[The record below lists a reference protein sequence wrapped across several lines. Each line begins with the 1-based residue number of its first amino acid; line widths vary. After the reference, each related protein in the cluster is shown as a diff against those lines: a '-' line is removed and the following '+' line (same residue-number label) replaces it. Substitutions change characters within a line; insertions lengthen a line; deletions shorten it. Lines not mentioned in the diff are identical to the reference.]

1 VAGHFSFAFPVPYD
15 LIYRVCE
22 KEDKAL
28 PNVVVVG
35 TQWGDEGKGKIVDLL
50 TEKARLVVRYQGG
63 NNAGH
68 TLVVGGDKFIFH
80 LIPSGILHPG
90 TTCLIGNGVVLDPEV
105 FLMEVDR
112 LKERGL
118 TVNPEN
124 LRISER
130 TQVIMPYHQRIDI
143 AREEKKGAGKIGT
156 TGRGIGP
163 CYEDKVGR
171 RGIRVADLVEPER
184 LKAKLADVLP
194 EKNFYLEKFLGAQPF
209 TADEILAK
217 YTGMGARL
225 KPLVDNVVVLID
237 EAIKQGQNILFEGAQ
252 GTHLDIDHGTYPFV
266 TSSNPVA
273 GGACTGAGVGP
284 TRLQQVLGIVKAY
297 TTRVGGGPFPTECLD
312 QVGDHLVECGAEFG
326 STTGRR
332 RRCGWLDTVVL
343 KDSARLNGLTG
354 LAITKLDVLTGV
366 NPVKICVA
374 YEVGGSRRETI
385 PATIQELE
393 QCRPIYEELPGWSE
407 DIRGVRQVAD
417 FPQATQNYL
426 KRLEELVGVPIQIVS
441 VGPDREETIIVQNPF
456 G

>member
-1 VAGHFSFAFPVPYD
+1 M
-15 LIYRVCE
+15 
-22 KEDKAL
+22 

-50 TEKARLVVRYQGG
+50 TEQARLVVRYQGG

-68 TLVVGGDKFIFH
+68 TLVVGGAKFIFH

-90 TTCLIGNGVVLDPEV
+90 TTCLIGNGVVLDPAV
-105 FLMEVDR
+105 LMTEIDN
-112 LKERGL
+112 LKARGI
-118 TVNPEN
+118 TVGPDN

-143 AREEKKGAGKIGT
+143 AREDKKGAGKIGT

-163 CYEDKVGR
+163 CYEDKVAR
-171 RGIRVADLVEPER
+171 RGIRVADLLNPEV

-194 EKNFYLEKFLGAQPF
+194 EKNFYLEKFLENRPF
-209 TADEILAK
+209 SQEEILEPYLA
-217 YTGMGARL
+217 MGKRL
-225 KPLVDNVVVLID
+225 APLVTNVSV
-237 EAIKQGQNILFEGAQ
+237 AIQAAVRQGHNILFEGAQ
-252 GTHLDIDHGTYPFV
+252 GTHLDIDHGTYPYV

-284 TRLQQVLGIVKAY
+284 GQLHHVLGIVKAY
-297 TTRVGGGPFPTECLD
+297 TTRVGSGPFPTECLD
-312 QVGDHLVECGAEFG
+312 AVGDHLVECGVEFG

-343 KDSARLNGLTG
+343 KDAARLNGLTG
-354 LAITKLDVLTGV
+354 LAITKLDVLTTV
-366 NPVKICVA
+366 DPVKICVG
-374 YEVGGSRRETI
+374 YDVDGSRRETM

-393 QCRPIYEELPGWSE
+393 RCQPIFEELPGWSQ
-407 DIRGVRQVAD
+407 DIRGVRRMED
-417 FPQATQNYL
+417 FPAATRNYL

-441 VGPDREETIIVQNPF
+441 VGPDREETIVVQNPF